1 MASPEPQPPDDRGG
15 AGQLVHRVIQGY
27 RDLHPYGLR
36 ERWPRFPG
44 VPSGTLKASIAQPAR
59 LVHSGFDP
67 LLAFL
72 RESMCGDGHDRQL
85 RGLTARCT
93 YSPGL
98 RDVAH
103 IRHLPGATVQSSDR
117 LALPNT
123 VVMRYD
129 APPHA
134 AVVKLVD
141 TRDLKSLDRKV
152 VPVRFRP
159 AAPLHLVTEDLS
171 KIAVHLPFCLSY
183 VPPLNKEGIEH
194 DRRKQQRTEKR
205 GR

>member
-1 MASPEPQPPDDRGG
+1 MASPEPQP
-15 AGQLVHRVIQGY
+15 LMS
-27 RDLHPYGLR
+27 
-36 ERWPRFPG
+36 G
-44 VPSGTLKASIAQPAR
+44 V
-59 LVHSGFDP
+59 
-67 LLAFL
+67 
-72 RESMCGDGHDRQL
+72 
-85 RGLTARCT
+85 
-93 YSPGL
+93 Y
-98 RDVAH
+98 
-103 IRHLPGATVQSSDR
+103 PGAAFQSSDR
-117 LALPNT
+117 LALPNK

-159 AAPLHLVTEDLS
+159 AAPLRLVTEDLPE
-171 KIAVHLPFCLSY
+171 IADHLPFRLSDL
-183 VPPLNKEGIEH
+183 PSLNKEGIEH

>member
-1 MASPEPQPPDDRGG
+1 MTFFVDRGR
-15 AGQLVHRVIQGY
+15 QRT
-27 RDLHPYGLR
+27 
-36 ERWPRFPG
+36 ERR
-44 VPSGTLKASIAQPAR
+44 QY
-59 LVHSGFDP
+59 
-67 LLAFL
+67 
-72 RESMCGDGHDRQL
+72 EGHQFN
-85 RGLTARCT
+85 GLTRTSA
-93 YSPGL
+93 
-98 RDVAH
+98 AH
-103 IRHLPGATVQSSDR
+103 VRHLPGAAVQSSDR

-159 AAPLHLVTEDLS
+159 AAPLHLVTEDLP
-171 KIAVHLPFCLSY
+171 KIADHLPFRLSD

-194 DRRKQQRTEKR
+194 DRRKQQRAEKR